1 MLVSALNR
9 LAATYLAHGV
19 VDFGKRL
26 NDSVFRGLVRVIDD
40 GHSLGGNVG
49 FNRLDALFKADV
61 VFDFF
66 S

>member
-1 MLVSALNR
+1 MLHS
-9 LAATYLAHGV
+9 LAAGYFAGGV

-26 NDSVFRGLVRVIDD
+26 NDSVFRSLVRIIDD